1 MLNNSVFEMKSIAVF
16 TRDPHKSWATSTVK
30 LDEKEI
36 KLSKEEKNEPILMS
50 LRLCQNELREYES
63 TQTLVLNII

>member
-1 MLNNSVFEMKSIAVF
+1 MKTIAVF

-36 KLSKEEKNEPILMS
+36 KLSKEEKDEPKIISQILVT
-50 LRLCQNELREYES
+50 LES
-63 TQTLVLNII
+63 QSSFSKLLNFS